1 MYAEISTQLHSLT
14 HEASTRSCR
23 WMSVHSDS
31 FLGTSQNLEILRQS
45 PQDWVTVTER
55 SVCQQTFQLWKEVE
69 EEWPAWGNVCLSKT
83 DNISTCTYLH
93 QVLSI
98 LVKARLHI
106 SRLHVKQD
114 FDIRIKIYVHVS
126 RYIKY
131 MKSNKYWSSSSYTD
145 RQSYII
151 SKFAYRH
158 QDSHFY
164 IKIYIEIVIGLYEVL
179 SEKWLLSTI
188 LP

>member
-1 MYAEISTQLHSLT
+1 MKRQRDLVGEWY
-14 HEASTRSCR
+14 
-23 WMSVHSDS
+23 SVHSDS

-83 DNISTCTYLH
+83 DNISKCTYLH

-126 RYIKY
+126 RCIKY

-145 RQSYII
+145 RQSYPILI
-151 SKFAYRH
+151 QSSRTDIKIRIFTSKFTSR
-158 QDSHFY
+158 
-164 IKIYIEIVIGLYEVL
+164 L
-179 SEKWLLSTI
+179 W
-188 LP
+188 